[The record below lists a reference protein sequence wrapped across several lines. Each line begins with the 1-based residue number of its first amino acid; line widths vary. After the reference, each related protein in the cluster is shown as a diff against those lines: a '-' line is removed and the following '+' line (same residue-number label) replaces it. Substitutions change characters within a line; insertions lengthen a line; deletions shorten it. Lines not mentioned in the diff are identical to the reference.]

1 MSSRLGIVMP
11 VVVIAAGAAL
21 AGCSSL
27 SSSSSVPPATA
38 VSTTGAAPAASSAA
52 GGAGSA
58 AAASSST
65 SQGAA
70 AAGSRQAGSAAGGS
84 GSGPGAAAWCTAA
97 QLKISY
103 TDNSQINNG
112 ALDGMSHVDRVVMVT
127 NVSST
132 TCDTGGYLGVAAL
145 DASGTQIKQAGRA
158 TDTSK
163 TIALAPGAVASA
175 LVSADSASCD
185 TPVSAA
191 GLLVTAPNERTSTQL
206 GSPGTF
212 CLGSLEVGTLKPGN
226 AAGLSV

>member
-11 VVVIAAGAAL
+11 AAVIAVGAVL

-27 SSSSSVPPATA
+27 SSSSSTPTASATG
-38 VSTTGAAPAASSAA
+38 STAAAQPASSAS

-58 AAASSST
+58 AAASSG

-70 AAGSRQAGSAAGGS
+70 SGGSQAASASGGS
-84 GSGPGAAAWCTAA
+84 GSGTSAGAWCTAA

-132 TCDTGGYLGVAAL
+132 SCETGGYLGAAAL
-145 DASGTQIKQAGRA
+145 DSSGKQIKQAARA

-163 TIALAPGAVASA
+163 TITLAPGAVASA
-175 LVSADSASCD
+175 LVSANSASCD
-185 TPVSAA
+185 TLTTAA
-191 GLLVTAPNERTSTQL
+191 GLLVTAPNERTSTRL
-206 GSPGTF
+206 GSPGSF
-212 CLGSLEVGTLKPGN
+212 CLGSLQVGTLKPGN
-226 AAGLSV
+226 AAGLQV